1 MTFGPAISGPA
12 FSPRTFGHVF
22 SGPTFSPI
30 WSRIFRSCIFCARS
44 TPMGHGCNIMTS
56 ITSTA
61 QWRNRRTKMTS
72 AVLDVSLNNG
82 P

>member
-12 FSPRTFGHVF
+12 FSP
-22 SGPTFSPI
+22 I
-30 WSRIFRSCIFCARS
+30 WSRIFCARS
-44 TPMGHGCNIMTS
+44 TPVGHGCNIMTS